1 MKKILTILLIVTL
14 MSCDSIKTNDIIFDN
29 LTIYTPRANNKVT
42 AGFTDIINN
51 SSDTI
56 TINSISSPQ
65 FSIVEI
71 HETIM
76 NNGVASMIKINT
88 LTIPKKQSVS
98 LKPGGKHLMLI
109 DPIKSI
115 SEGEEIS
122 LLIELSSNETMML
135 KTPAVSRF

>member
-1 MKKILTILLIVTL
+1 MKKILTITLILLLIG
-14 MSCDSIKTNDIIFDN
+14 CDSLKTSDLIFND
-29 LTIYTPRANNKVT
+29 LTVYAPRAGNRVT
-42 AGFTDIINN
+42 AGFTNITNN
-51 SSDTI
+51 SPDTI

-122 LLIELSSNETMML
+122 LIIELSSNETMML